1 MAPNLFP
8 AIENVI
14 ATRREIPPSR
24 AVVVAISGI
33 DASGKGYVTGLLAE
47 AVQAARLSRREYQYR
62 RLAEFAA
69 RWLR

>member
-47 AVQAARLSRREYQYR
+47 AVQAARLSRREYQY
-62 RLAEFAA
+62 
-69 RWLR
+69 